1 MLPRIFGLLGADL
14 AIDLGTANTLVS
26 VVGQGLVVDEPS
38 VVAVEEGTRRVLSGG
53 AAVGHLARQ
62 MEGRTPQSIAVVR
75 PLAAG
80 VIRDFELAEAMLRYF
95 IRKAG
100 RQGLAKPRVL
110 VAVPGCITP
119 VEKRAVYNSTQR
131 AGAREVLV
139 MAEAQAAAIGCGLPV
154 SEPVASMICDI
165 GGGTTDVAVLSLGEI
180 VASQS
185 IRTAGDAMDQAI
197 VDYLRRHYHLRV
209 GSSAA
214 ERLRI
219 EIGSAYPLA
228 DELSAEVRG
237 VDAISRLPRKAT
249 ITSEEIREALA
260 SPLAHVVEAVKAT
273 LDDCRTEL
281 VSDLVDNGLVLA
293 GGGALLPGL
302 DRFIGEQTGL
312 PTRLCGEPLA
322 AVARG
327 TYICLEHFDRWRG
340 VMQSSD
346 EDV

>member
-1 MLPRIFGLLGADL
+1 
-14 AIDLGTANTLVS
+14 
-26 VVGQGLVVDEPS
+26 
-38 VVAVEEGTRRVLSGG
+38 
-53 AAVGHLARQ
+53 

-100 RQGLAKPRVL
+100 RHGLARPRVL

-119 VEKRAVYNSTQR
+119 VERRAVYNSTQR

-197 VDYLRRHYHLRV
+197 ADYLRRHYHLRV
-209 GSSAA
+209 GASAA
-214 ERLRI
+214 ERVRI

-228 DELSAEVRG
+228 DELTAEVRG

-249 ITSEEIREALA
+249 ITSEEIREAMA
-260 SPLAHVVEAVKAT
+260 APLSQIVEAIKAT

-302 DRFIGEQTGL
+302 DRFISEQTGL
-312 PTRLCGEPLA
+312 PTRLCGEPLS

-340 VMQSSD
+340 AMQSSD